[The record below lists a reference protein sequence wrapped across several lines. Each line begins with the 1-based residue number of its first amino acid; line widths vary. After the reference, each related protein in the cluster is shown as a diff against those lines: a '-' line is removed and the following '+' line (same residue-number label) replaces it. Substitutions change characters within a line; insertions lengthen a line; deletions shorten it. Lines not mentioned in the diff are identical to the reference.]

1 MYPHLADLEGGAP
14 ILPDGDTPSFSM
26 EGGTPLPVLDGGTSC
41 WDWMKVPPSGLAGMG
56 YLPLLA
62 CSHCT
67 ELGMGPGMG
76 TMGYYILCCT
86 VHTVVG
92 PGTGTGPGNA
102 TMGFGP
108 IFPYLICVPVM
119 RCN

>member
-1 MYPHLADLEGGAP
+1 MAR
-14 ILPDGDTPSFSM
+14 
-26 EGGTPLPVLDGGTSC
+26 
-41 WDWMKVPPSGLAGMG
+41 
-56 YLPLLA
+56 
-62 CSHCT
+62 SHCT
-67 ELGMGPGMG
+67 EPGMGLGTGTG

-86 VHTVVG
+86 VHTVAG